1 MRQQEAGGTAKT
13 RGEGDVA
20 ARHTQKR
27 QLEEQAAASSPT
39 PRASWQDITIATFV
53 PLNLIG
59 INRLAALE
67 HSIRTRGV
75 LMYGSDW
82 LDVM

>member
-1 MRQQEAGGTAKT
+1 MPMGCRGSAGAHRTRTMTTRQQEAGGTAKT

-39 PRASWQDITIATFV
+39 PRASWQDLTIATFV

-59 INRLAALE
+59 INRLE
-67 HSIRTRGV
+67 QR
-75 LMYGSDW
+75 Y
-82 LDVM
+82 

>member
-1 MRQQEAGGTAKT
+1 M
-13 RGEGDVA
+13 A

-39 PRASWQDITIATFV
+39 PRASWQDLIATFV
-53 PLNLIG
+53 PLNLNG